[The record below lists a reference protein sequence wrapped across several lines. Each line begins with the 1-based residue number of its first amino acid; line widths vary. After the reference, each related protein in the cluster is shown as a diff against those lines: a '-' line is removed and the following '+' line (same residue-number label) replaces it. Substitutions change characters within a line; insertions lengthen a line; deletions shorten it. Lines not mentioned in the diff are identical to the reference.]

1 MYYRKKEFIM
11 LVVAR
16 ICDGLLGIFYNNVNY
31 ILLYA
36 YLTNALK
43 QGSLLG
49 DLNVFTLIAIF
60 KTITYFKIIFS

>member
-11 LVVAR
+11 LIVAK
-16 ICDGLLGIFYNNVNY
+16 ICDGLLGIFWNNVNY

-43 QGSLLG
+43 HGSLIG

-60 KTITYFKIIFS
+60 KTLMYF